1 VIASP
6 HPLEKDFEFETDR
19 MTVPVLLLHTLG
31 PNRSLTVPPH
41 PHATFPLDSRQRVW
55 YGRL

>member
-1 VIASP
+1 MITSP

-31 PNRSLTVPPH
+31 PSRSLTVLPTPTL
-41 PHATFPLDSRQRVW
+41 PTALDRRQRVW